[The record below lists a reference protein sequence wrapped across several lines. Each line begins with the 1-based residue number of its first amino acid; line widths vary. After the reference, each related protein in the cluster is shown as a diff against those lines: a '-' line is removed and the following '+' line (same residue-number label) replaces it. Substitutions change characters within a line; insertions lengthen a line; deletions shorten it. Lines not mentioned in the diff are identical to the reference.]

1 MAPRTGLLFFYYH
14 LKKFVRPLHSQL
26 LIPTHP
32 AKVFRPL
39 SCAGCQVNT
48 LCGCALSGG
57 GSGSCS
63 EGRRSKLLNIISLIA
78 FQKMYYKFFLKGK
91 SPALM

>member
-1 MAPRTGLLFFYYH
+1 MTPRTGVTFFYDY
-14 LKKFVRPLHSQL
+14 LKRSVHPLHSQL

-39 SCAGCQVNT
+39 SCAGCQVST
-48 LCGCALSGG
+48 LCDCALSGG

-63 EGRRSKLLNIISLIA
+63 EGRRSKSLNIISLIA
-78 FQKMYYKFFLKGK
+78 FFKSELFLKGK
-91 SPALM
+91 APALM